1 MNRTDADV
9 LPGVTFKV
17 ERFEWTADDRLALVG
32 RWFGL
37 RGHRFLRPTLD
48 VDVSGERRRML
59 ADLEHKPWAAEEG
72 EEWIAEFRWRGEPVH
87 FQDAE
92 LTVSPDLAVQLPQPA
107 NGVAEAAE
115 PALGDRVPARPPRTV
130 LLEAELAAAA
140 EELARV
146 TGELTKLRDQQTEAA
161 QAASAELERLKA
173 ERDEAA
179 AAHAQAL
186 GAVQRE
192 RDEAAAAHAQA
203 LGAVQR
209 ERDQAHEELATVE
222 RERDEA
228 RARLAAAEAETHAA
242 AEARDEARAERNA
255 WMSRARAATLP
266 PAPGTEAD
274 PPESPA
280 GTEAGAPA
288 PPARAD
294 SGAGSDPSV
303 PAPGAPSGPAAGPD
317 PSVPAPGRPS
327 GPRPEREPPAGSAAE
342 RHRPKPRP
350 SDPLEP
356 APAERDTPPLAA
368 PPTPPRERRT
378 IRIGERPFPA
388 PPGPVGDPL
397 NRAGWRRVLD
407 AWGPRLAALAALI
420 VILAVAALVLSLAL

>member
-1 MNRTDADV
+1 MNRTDAEV
-9 LPGVTFKV
+9 LPGVTFEV
-17 ERFEWTADDRLALVG
+17 ERFEWTADDRLTLVG

-59 ADLEHKPWAAEEG
+59 ADLEHKPWAAAEG
-72 EEWIAEFRWRGEPVH
+72 EEWIAEFRWRGEPAY

-92 LTVSPDLAVQLPQPA
+92 LTVSPDLAVQLPQPG
-107 NGVAEAAE
+107 NSIAEAAAPE
-115 PALGDRVPARPPRTV
+115 RGERVPARPPRTA

-161 QAASAELERLKA
+161 KAATAELDRVKTEG
-173 ERDEAA
+173 DEAA

-192 RDEAAAAHAQA
+192 RDEAREQVAA
-203 LGAVQR
+203 
-209 ERDQAHEELATVE
+209 VE
-222 RERDEA
+222 HERDEA
-228 RARLAAAEAETHAA
+228 RARLAAAEAEAQAA

-255 WMSRARAATLP
+255 WMSRARAAALP
-266 PAPGTEAD
+266 PAPDPTSGAGPDTAAEAPAPPPPADPSAAARRLPEPPPSEPREPD
-274 PPESPA
+274 PPESETA
-280 GTEAGAPA
+280 
-288 PPARAD
+288 
-294 SGAGSDPSV
+294 S
-303 PAPGAPSGPAAGPD
+303 
-317 PSVPAPGRPS
+317 
-327 GPRPEREPPAGSAAE
+327 
-342 RHRPKPRP
+342 
-350 SDPLEP
+350 
-356 APAERDTPPLAA
+356 AA
-368 PPTPPRERRT
+368 PPQERRT

-397 NRAGWRRVLD
+397 ERAGWRRFLD

-420 VILAVAALVLSLAL
+420 VILAVVALVLAWAL

>member
-1 MNRTDADV
+1 MNRTDAEV
-9 LPGVTFKV
+9 LPGVTFEV
-17 ERFEWTADDRLALVG
+17 ERFEWSADDRLALVG

-59 ADLEHKPWAAEEG
+59 ADLEHKPWAADEG
-72 EEWIAEFRWRGEPVH
+72 EEWIAEFRWRGEPAH

-92 LTVSPDLAVQLPQPA
+92 LTVSPDLAVQLPQPD
-107 NGVAEAAE
+107 NSVPEAAPPE
-115 PALGDRVPARPPRTV
+115 RGERVPARPPRTA

-161 QAASAELERLKA
+161 KAATAELDKVKT

-186 GAVQRE
+186 GA
-192 RDEAAAAHAQA
+192 A
-203 LGAVQR
+203 QR
-209 ERDQAHEELATVE
+209 ERDQAREQVAAVE
-222 RERDEA
+222 QERDQA
-228 RARLAAAEAETHAA
+228 RARLAAAAAEAQAA

-255 WMSRARAATLP
+255 WMSRARAAALP
-266 PAPGTEAD
+266 PAPASDTATGLEAEAPAPVAPSAGAD
-274 PPESPA
+274 PSLPAAGAGTAAEAPEPPADPSPA
-280 GTEAGAPA
+280 GGH
-288 PPARAD
+288 
-294 SGAGSDPSV
+294 
-303 PAPGAPSGPAAGPD
+303 
-317 PSVPAPGRPS
+317 
-327 GPRPEREPPAGSAAE
+327 RPEPPVSE
-342 RHRPKPRP
+342 
-350 SDPLEP
+350 PLEP
-356 APAERDTPPLAA
+356 EPPEPDTAPIAAEAA
-368 PPTPPRERRT
+368 PPQGRRT

-397 NRAGWRRVLD
+397 DRAGWRRFVD

-420 VILAVAALVLSLAL
+420 VILAVVALVLAWAL